1 MEKLIERLKWHV
13 SNAENDDEDM
23 DSVSWGMQE
32 GILISYNE
40 AKMIIK
46 EFELL
51 KKYSK
56 WKKNLIKK

>member
-56 WKKNLIKK
+56 